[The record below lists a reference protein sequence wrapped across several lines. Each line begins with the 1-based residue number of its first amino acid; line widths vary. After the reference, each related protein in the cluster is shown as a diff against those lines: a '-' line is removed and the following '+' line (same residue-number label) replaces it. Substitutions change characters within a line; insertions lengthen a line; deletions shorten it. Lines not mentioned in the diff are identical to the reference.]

1 LGGSWNHDWVETVR
15 QAGDLVRLISDHVP
29 LKARGARLLGLCPFH
44 EEKTPSFSVD
54 PKAQLFYCFGCH
66 TGGDL
71 FKFVQLYERVDFRE
85 SVEILARR
93 WGVPLPAAE
102 TGAETARRRLLE
114 LTDAAEAWFRSR
126 LADPEGGR
134 RAREYV
140 AARGLREETA
150 TRLGLGLAPD
160 AWDGLRT
167 HLSGKRFRP
176 DEIVSAGLALPRK
189 QGPGEYDRFRD
200 RLIFPIHDV
209 NGRTV
214 AFGGRALGDGEPK
227 YLNSPET
234 PIYVK
239 GEHLYGLDLAREAI
253 RREGLAVVV
262 EGYMDL
268 AAALQAGTEAVVATL
283 GTAFTPGQ
291 AKLLA
296 RFTTR
301 VVVSYDG
308 DRAGVQAAARS
319 LDVLLGRGFEVRI
332 LELPGG
338 LDPDDFIR
346 KEGAE
351 AYARRL
357 QQAPAWLEFLLE
369 RERRSRDLTRIE
381 ERVAGINALLPHL
394 AKLPT
399 ALERAAW
406 AGQIA
411 DALQVDD
418 HLVLTELK
426 AALKDARP
434 AVRLRPPED
443 SPRLRE
449 AETGLVRAL
458 LSTLAEKKPV
468 EMEIVEVEGTT
479 VASIIRTMLQ
489 MSDEGLPVSAGSVFS
504 ALESESDRDL
514 LTRIAVRQ
522 DEEEEPGPEALE
534 SCLATLRK
542 ERWIR
547 EGKALQKEIERAAT
561 DPIARDALLRRKQEL
576 ARRIDALS

>member
-1 LGGSWNHDWVETVR
+1 METVR
-15 QAGDLVRLISDHVP
+15 QAGDIVRLISDHVP
-29 LKARGARLLGLCPFH
+29 LRARGARLLGLCPFH

-71 FKFVQLYERVDFRE
+71 FKFVQLYERVDFKE

-114 LTDAAEAWFRSR
+114 LTDAASAWFRTR
-126 LADPEGGR
+126 LAEPEGGR

-140 AARGLREETA
+140 TGRGLGEETA
-150 TRLGLGLAPD
+150 SRLGLGFAPD

-167 HLSGKRFRP
+167 HLAGKHFRAE
-176 DEIVSAGLALPRK
+176 EIVSAGLALPRK
-189 QGPGEYDRFRD
+189 QGSGEYDRFRD
-200 RLIFPIHDV
+200 RLIFPIRDV

-214 AFGGRALGDGEPK
+214 AFGGRALGTGEPK

-239 GEHLYGLDLAREAI
+239 GEHLYGLDLARDAI

-268 AAALQAGTEAVVATL
+268 AAVLQAGTDAVVATL

-338 LDPDDFIR
+338 LDPDEFIR

-369 RERRSRDLTRIE
+369 RERRSRDLTRVE

-394 AKLPT
+394 AQLPT
-399 ALERAAW
+399 PLERAAW

-411 DALQVDD
+411 DALQVED
-418 HLVLTELK
+418 HLVLAELK

-434 AVRLRPPED
+434 AVRLRPPEEA
-443 SPRLRE
+443 PRVRE
-449 AETGLVRAL
+449 AEAGLVRAL
-458 LSTLAEKKPV
+458 LSTFAEKKPV
-468 EMEIVEVEGTT
+468 EMEIEEVEGTT
-479 VASIIRTMLQ
+479 VAPIIRTMLR
-489 MSDEGLPVSAGSVFS
+489 MSDEGLPVNAGSVFS
-504 ALESESDRDL
+504 ALESDGDRDL
-514 LTRIAVRQ
+514 LTRIAVRP
-522 DEEEEPGPEALE
+522 DEEEETGTEALQ
-534 SCLATLRK
+534 SCLAALRR

-547 EGKALQKEIERAAT
+547 EGKALQKEIERAAS

>member
-15 QAGDLVRLISDHVP
+15 QAGDLVRLISEHVP

-71 FKFVQLYERVDFRE
+71 FKFVQLYERVDFKE

-93 WGVPLPAAE
+93 WGVALPSGE
-102 TGAETARRRLLE
+102 SGAETARRRLLE
-114 LTDAAEAWFRSR
+114 LTDAAAAWFRSR
-126 LADPEGGR
+126 LADPEAGQ
-134 RAREYV
+134 RARDYLEG
-140 AARGLREETA
+140 RGLGNDTTA
-150 TRLGLGLAPD
+150 RLGLGFAPD
-160 AWDGLRT
+160 SWDGLRT
-167 HLSGKRFRP
+167 HLGGKRFRP
-176 DEIVSAGLALPRK
+176 EEIVSAGLALPRK
-189 QGPGEYDRFRD
+189 QGTGEYDRFRD
-200 RLIFPIHDV
+200 RLIFPIRDV

-214 AFGGRALGDGEPK
+214 AFGGRALGGGEPK

-234 PIYVK
+234 PVYVK
-239 GEHLYGLDLAREAI
+239 GDHLYGLDLAREAI

-268 AAALQAGTEAVVATL
+268 AAVLQAGTDAVVATL

-332 LELPGG
+332 VELPGG

-357 QQAPAWLEFLLE
+357 QQAPGWLEFLLE

-394 AKLPT
+394 AQLPT

-426 AALKDARP
+426 AALKEARP
-434 AVRLRPPED
+434 AVRVRPTEA
-443 SPRLRE
+443 SPRVRE
-449 AETGLVRAL
+449 AEAGLVRAL
-458 LSTLAEKKPV
+458 LSSLAEKKPV
-468 EMEIVEVEGTT
+468 EMELEEVEGTT
-479 VASIIRTMLQ
+479 VASIIRTMLR
-489 MSDEGLPVSAGSVFS
+489 MSDEGLPVTAGSVFS
-504 ALESESDRDL
+504 ALENDGDREL
-514 LTRIAVRQ
+514 LTRIAI
-522 DEEEEPGPEALE
+522 GPEEDDVTPEAME
-534 SCLATLRK
+534 SCLVALRK

-547 EGKALQKEIERAAT
+547 EGKALQREIERAVT
-561 DPIARDALLRRKQEL
+561 DPVARDALLRRKQEL

>member
-1 LGGSWNHDWVETVR
+1 VR
-15 QAGDLVRLISDHVP
+15 QAGDIVRLISDHVP

-71 FKFVQLYERVDFRE
+71 FKFVQLYERVEFKE

-93 WGVPLPAAE
+93 WGVPLPSAE
-102 TGAETARRRLLE
+102 SGAETARRRLLE
-114 LTDAAEAWFRSR
+114 LTDAAAAWFRSR
-126 LADPEGGR
+126 LAEPEGGR
-134 RAREYV
+134 RAREYL
-140 AARGLREETA
+140 AARGLGEEIA
-150 TRLGLGLAPD
+150 ARLHLGLAPD
-160 AWDGLRT
+160 GWDGLRT
-167 HLSGKRFRP
+167 HLAGKRFQP
-176 DEIVSAGLALPRK
+176 EEVVTAGLALPRK
-189 QGPGEYDRFRD
+189 QGSGEYDRFRD
-200 RLIFPIHDV
+200 RLIFPIRDV

-214 AFGGRALGDGEPK
+214 AFGGRSLGSAEPK

-268 AAALQAGTEAVVATL
+268 AAVLQAGTESVVATL

-338 LDPDDFIR
+338 LDPDDFVR

-357 QQAPAWLEFLLE
+357 QQAPSWLEFLLE
-369 RERRSRDLTRIE
+369 RERRARDLTRIE

-394 AKLPT
+394 AHLASP
-399 ALERAAW
+399 LERAAW

-418 HLVLTELK
+418 HLVLAELK

-434 AVRLRPPED
+434 SVRLRPVEAM
-443 SPRLRE
+443 PRVRE
-449 AETGLVRAL
+449 VEAGLVRAL

-468 EMEIVEVEGTT
+468 EMEFPEVEGTT
-479 VASIIRTMLQ
+479 VAPIIRTMLR
-489 MSDEGLPVSAGSVFS
+489 MSDEGLPVNAGSVFS
-504 ALESESDRDL
+504 ALESEGDRDL
-514 LTRIAVRQ
+514 LTRIAIRA
-522 DEEEEPGPEALE
+522 EAEEEPGPEALE
-534 SCLATLRK
+534 SCLAALRK
-542 ERWIR
+542 ERWVR

-576 ARRIDALS
+576 ARRIDSLS

>member
-15 QAGDLVRLISDHVP
+15 QAGDIVRLISDHVP

-71 FKFVQLYERVDFRE
+71 FKFVQLYERVELRE

-102 TGAETARRRLLE
+102 SGAETARRRLLE
-114 LTDAAEAWFRSR
+114 LTEVAAAWFRSR

-134 RAREYV
+134 RARDYLEG
-140 AARGLREETA
+140 RGLGEDTA
-150 TRLGLGLAPD
+150 ARLGLGFAPD
-160 AWDGLRT
+160 AWDGLRI
-167 HLSGKRFRP
+167 HLAGKQFRP
-176 DEIVSAGLALPRK
+176 EEIVTAGLALPRK
-189 QGPGEYDRFRD
+189 QGAGEYDRFRD
-200 RLIFPIHDV
+200 RLIFPIRDV

-214 AFGGRALGDGEPK
+214 AFGGRALGGGEPK

-234 PIYVK
+234 PVYVK
-239 GEHLYGLDLAREAI
+239 GDQLYGLDLAREAI

-268 AAALQAGTEAVVATL
+268 AAVLQAGTEAVVATL

-301 VVVSYDG
+301 VVVSYDA
-308 DRAGVQAAARS
+308 DRAGMQAAARS

-357 QQAPAWLEFLLE
+357 QQASGWLEFLLE
-369 RERRSRDLTRIE
+369 RERRSRDLTRVE

-394 AKLPT
+394 AQLPT

-411 DALQVDD
+411 EALQVDD

-426 AALKDARP
+426 AALKEARP
-434 AVRLRPPED
+434 AVRLRPTET
-443 SPRLRE
+443 SPRIRE
-449 AETGLVRAL
+449 AEGGLVRAL
-458 LSTLAEKKPV
+458 LSSLAEKKPV
-468 EMEIVEVEGTT
+468 EMEFEEVEGTT
-479 VASIIRTMLQ
+479 VASIIRTMLR
-489 MSDEGLPVSAGSVFS
+489 MSDEGIPVTAGSVFS
-504 ALESESDRDL
+504 ALESEGDRQL
-514 LTRIAVRQ
+514 LTRIAVQ
-522 DEEEEPGPEALE
+522 PDEDAVPAPQALE
-534 SCLATLRK
+534 SCLAALRK

-547 EGKALQKEIERAAT
+547 EGKALQKEIERAT
-561 DPIARDALLRRKQEL
+561 SDPTARDALLRRKQEL

>member
-1 LGGSWNHDWVETVR
+1 VETVR
-15 QAGDLVRLISDHVP
+15 QAGDIVRLVSDHVP

-71 FKFVQLYERVDFRE
+71 FKFVQLYERVDFKE

-93 WGVPLPAAE
+93 WGVPLPSPETRAE
-102 TGAETARRRLLE
+102 TGRRRLLE
-114 LTDAAEAWFRSR
+114 LTDVAATWFRSR
-126 LADPEGGR
+126 FADPEGGR
-134 RAREYV
+134 RARAYV
-140 AARGLREETA
+140 ADRGLAEATA

-167 HLSGKRFRP
+167 QLTSKNYRP
-176 DEIVSAGLALPRK
+176 EEIVSAGLVLPRK
-189 QGPGEYDRFRD
+189 QGSGEYDRFRD

-214 AFGGRALGDGEPK
+214 AFGGRALGAAEPK

-234 PIYVK
+234 PIYIK

-268 AAALQAGTEAVVATL
+268 AAVLQAGTEAVVATL

-338 LDPDDFIR
+338 LDPDDYIR
-346 KEGAE
+346 KEGSE
-351 AYARRL
+351 AYIRRL
-357 QQAPAWLEFLLE
+357 QQAPSWLEFLLE
-369 RERRSRDLTRIE
+369 RERLARDLSRIE

-394 AKLPT
+394 AQLPN
-399 ALERAAW
+399 ALERTAW

-418 HLVLTELK
+418 HLVLAELK
-426 AALKDARP
+426 TALKEARP
-434 AVRLRPPED
+434 TVRLRPTEA
-443 SPRLRE
+443 SPRIRE
-449 AETGLVRAL
+449 AEAGLVRAL
-458 LSTLAEKKPV
+458 LSTLAEKKPF
-468 EMEIVEVEGTT
+468 EMEIGEVEGTT
-479 VASIIRTMLQ
+479 VAPIIRTMLR
-489 MSDEGLPVSAGSVFS
+489 MSDEGLPVNAGSVFS
-504 ALESESDRDL
+504 ALESEGDREL
-514 LTRIAVRQ
+514 LTRIAVRP
-522 DEEEEPGPEALE
+522 EEADEPGPEALE
-534 SCLATLRK
+534 NCLVALRK
-542 ERWIR
+542 ERWIH

>member
-1 LGGSWNHDWVETVR
+1 MR
-15 QAGDLVRLISDHVP
+15 QAGDIVRLISDHVP

-66 TGGDL
+66 TGGDI
-71 FKFVQLYERVDFRE
+71 FKFVQLYERVDFKE
-85 SVEILARR
+85 SVEVLARR
-93 WGVPLPAAE
+93 WGVPLPSAE
-102 TGAETARRRLLE
+102 SGPETARRRLLE
-114 LTDAAEAWFRSR
+114 LTEAAAAWFRGR
-126 LADPEGGR
+126 LAEPEGGR
-134 RAREYV
+134 RAREYL
-140 AARGLREETA
+140 AGRGLGEETA
-150 TRLGLGLAPD
+150 ARLHLGLAPD
-160 AWDGLRT
+160 GWDGLRT
-167 HLSGKRFRP
+167 HLAAKRFRP
-176 DEIVSAGLALPRK
+176 EEVVAAGLALPRK
-189 QGPGEYDRFRD
+189 QGSGEYDRFRD
-200 RLIFPIHDV
+200 RLIFPIRDV

-214 AFGGRALGDGEPK
+214 AFGGRALGASEPK

-239 GEHLYGLDLAREAI
+239 GDHLYGLDLAREAI

-268 AAALQAGTEAVVATL
+268 AAVLQAGTEAVVATL

-357 QQAPAWLEFLLE
+357 QQAPSWLEFLLE

-394 AKLPT
+394 AHLASP
-399 ALERAAW
+399 LERAAW

-418 HLVLTELK
+418 HLVLGELK

-434 AVRLRPPED
+434 SVRVRPPEGT
-443 SPRLRE
+443 PRVRE
-449 AETGLVRAL
+449 AEAGLVRAL

-468 EMEIVEVEGTT
+468 EIESGEVEGTT
-479 VASIIRTMLQ
+479 VASIVRTMLR
-489 MSDEGLPVSAGSVFS
+489 MSDEGSPVNAGSVFS
-504 ALESESDRDL
+504 ALESEGDRDL
-514 LTRIAVRQ
+514 LTRIAVRA

-534 SCLATLRK
+534 SCLTALRK

-547 EGKALQKEIERAAT
+547 EGKALQKEIERAAS
-561 DPIARDALLRRKQEL
+561 DPSARDVLLRRKQEL